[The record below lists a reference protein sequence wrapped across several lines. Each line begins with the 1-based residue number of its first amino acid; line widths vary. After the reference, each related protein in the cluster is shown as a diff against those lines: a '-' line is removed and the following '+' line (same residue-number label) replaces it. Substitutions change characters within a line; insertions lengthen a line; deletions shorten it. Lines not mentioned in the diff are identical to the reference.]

1 MDERE
6 IKELLEALS
15 MQLLW
20 QQDLIE
26 KIALSLGIRIDN
38 KPPKVK
44 KGK

>member
-6 IKELLEALS
+6 IKDLLEALS

-38 KPPKVK
+38 KPPKAK
-44 KGK
+44 KDK